1 MPKQKILLP
10 KIKLKLLYERDKFS
24 VRDLAKRY
32 DCGNTTIQRA
42 LHKYKIRVRPTMA
55 TRLII
60 PSRKIKFL
68 YEKRGKSSTD
78 ISRMFSCAPV
88 TILNRLK
95 EYKIKIRDF
104 SSAHIKYLK
113 KDFSGDLIE
122 KAYLIGFRLG
132 DLHVRKY
139 ERNGKVI
146 SVECA
151 STKQEQIILIRNLF
165 RRYGYIRIAQS
176 EGDNIIRIQCALNPS
191 FNFLLPKQDLIEKW
205 ILRNS
210 ELFFAF
216 FAGYLDAEGE
226 INIHSGG
233 FAYLRVGTYD
243 RNILIQIKN
252 ELKRY
257 GIKSKFNLDR
267 PKGTKV
273 NLSLRDRQRG
283 IKKTYKTKHDFWRV
297 AVYRKKDLLSLFKR
311 IVPYIK
317 HQRLEIAI
325 KKAKK
330 NIAERNNSFGNLRMN

>member
-1 MPKQKILLP
+1 MSKCKILLP
-10 KIKLKLLYERDKFS
+10 KRQLRLFYERDKFS

-55 TRLII
+55 IKLNI
-60 PSRKIKFL
+60 PRSKIRFL
-68 YEKRGKSSTD
+68 YEKEKKSSTE
-78 ISRMFSCAPV
+78 ISRLFSCTPG

-95 EYKIKIRDF
+95 ECKIRIRDF
-104 SSAHIKYLK
+104 SSAHIKYPK
-113 KDFSGDLIE
+113 KDFMGSLIE

-151 STKQEQIILIRNLF
+151 STKQSQIVLIRNLF
-165 RRYGYIRIAQS
+165 RRYGYVRIARS
-176 EGDNIIRIQCALNPS
+176 DGDSIISIQCALNSS
-191 FNFLLPKQDLIEKW
+191 FKFLLPKKDIIEKW
-205 ILRNS
+205 ILLNRKF
-210 ELFFAF
+210 FFAF

-243 RNILIQIKN
+243 KNILIQIKN
-252 ELKRY
+252 ELEKY
-257 GIKSKFNLDR
+257 GIKSKFNLDQ

-283 IKKTYKTKHDFWRV
+283 IKKTYKTKHDFWRI
-297 AVYRKKDLLSLFKR
+297 AVYRKKDLLNLFQR
-311 IVPYIK
+311 LAPYIK
-317 HQRLEIAI
+317 HQRLKIAL
-325 KKAKK
+325 KKAEK
-330 NIAERNNSFGNLRMN
+330 NIVERNNRFGNLRMD

>member
-10 KIKLKLLYERDKFS
+10 ISELKLLYEKGELS

-32 DCGNTTIQRA
+32 SCGNTTIQRN
-42 LHKYKIRVRPTMA
+42 LHEYKIQVRPTMA
-55 TRLII
+55 IKLNI
-60 PSRKIKFL
+60 PRRKIRFL
-68 YEKRGKSSTD
+68 YEKRGKSTTD
-78 ISRMFSCAPV
+78 ISRMFSCTPV

-95 EYKIKIRDF
+95 EYKIRIRDF
-104 SSAHIKYLK
+104 SSAHIKYPK

-139 ERNGKVI
+139 EPNGKVI

-151 STKQEQIILIRNLF
+151 STKQSQIILIRNLF

-176 EGDNIIRIQCALNPS
+176 EGDSVIRIQCALNSS
-191 FNFLLPKQDLIEKW
+191 FNFLLPKKDIIERW

-210 ELFFAF
+210 KLFFAF

-243 RNILIQIKN
+243 KNILIQIKN
-252 ELKRY
+252 ELEKY
-257 GIKSKFNLDR
+257 GVKSKFNLDQ

-297 AVYRKKDLLSLFKR
+297 AVYRKKDLLNLFKF
-311 IVPYIK
+311 IFPYIK
-317 HQRLEIAI
+317 HQRLKIAL
-325 KKAKK
+325 KKAKE
-330 NIAERNNSFGNLRMN
+330 NIVERNNRFGNLRMG